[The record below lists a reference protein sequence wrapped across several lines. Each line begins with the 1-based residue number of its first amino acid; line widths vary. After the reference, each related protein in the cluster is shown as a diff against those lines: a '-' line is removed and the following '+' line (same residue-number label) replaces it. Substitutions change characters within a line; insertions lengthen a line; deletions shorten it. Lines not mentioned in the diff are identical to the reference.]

1 MRRMPEAE
9 PAEGEAAPE
18 PQPVQPLPD
27 EELEVRQACYD
38 SIFAEFGA
46 IDLKEKSRAERKENE
61 KQDIKSLTYSELDV
75 PTMHQLLNKVK
86 RDHGP
91 LFESKGIFLDLGS
104 GAGKAC
110 IAAGLLHP
118 FQKVVGIECMQCL
131 NSASTAAAAKYQ
143 EAQLP
148 EGVIKPE
155 VEFIQGDFV
164 SEFEAKLEAIAPEVV
179 VCLAVSTC
187 FGEAELNA
195 MGTMASKMPDES
207 VFITF
212 TQGLPESLVIDLDRN
227 PAQRRCVAVKK
238 ALAKRGVEPSSVEI
252 NVEPPANDPFGWTLV
267 HTERM
272 QTLGGAST
280 CFIYKKIVV
289 PGLRPEPPAEET
301 PPE

>member
-1 MRRMPEAE
+1 MAAS
-9 PAEGEAAPE
+9 PAESPDGEVPPE
-18 PQPVQPLPD
+18 PQPVPELPD
-27 EELEVRQACYD
+27 EELEVRQSCYD

-61 KQDIKSLTYSELDV
+61 KLDIKSLTYSELDV
-75 PTMHQLLNKVK
+75 PTVHQLLNKVK

-91 LFESKGIFLDLGS
+91 LFEGKGIFLDLGS

-118 FQKVVGIECMQCL
+118 FQKVVGIETMQCL
-131 NSASTAAAAKYQ
+131 HNAATAAQLKYQ

-148 EGVIKPE
+148 EGTVKPE
-155 VEFIQGDFV
+155 AEFIQGDFV

-187 FGEAELNA
+187 YGEAELNA
-195 MGTMASKMPDES
+195 MATMAGKMPDGS
-207 VFITF
+207 IFIAF
-212 TQGLPESLVIDLDRN
+212 TQGLPESLVIDLDRD
-227 PAQRRCVAVKK
+227 PAQRRLVAMKK
-238 ALAKRGVEPSSVEI
+238 ALAKRGVEPSSVEVQ
-252 NVEPPANDPFGWTLV
+252 VEPPVNDPFGWTLV
-267 HTERM
+267 HTESM

-280 CFIYKKIVV
+280 CYIYKKLVV
-289 PGLRPEPPAEET
+289 EGLRPEPPAEEEA